1 VSSVTVSTPPLGR
14 GLGARLR
21 FFVPFLISG
30 VLLLLLANSLRG
42 QADQLASALAS
53 ADWRWIVPAIALFF
67 TGTLLRSIRWGQLLP
82 EYHVPIVTLF
92 KTLVVGFTV
101 NNLLPL
107 RMGEVA
113 RAYLLARWGSVP
125 YAATVASLIVERIL
139 DGFSLAVLLLVAI
152 WLLPDAPGYLL
163 AVGAIAAIGFL
174 CGLLLMALAAWR
186 SSALTS
192 LVGFFVRALPA
203 RVGPPIV
210 RASDR
215 FARSLAV
222 LHSPS
227 RLARLLGLS
236 IAAWCSELGL
246 FYVLMFSVGIAGSYP
261 RALLVGSAANFAT
274 LLPSSPGYAGT
285 FDAALARVAQDSL
298 GISAGLAGAYDIIV
312 HATLFLPV
320 VVVGTLVLWRSRIT
334 FDQVT
339 QNPETHY
346 PAAVSPRA

>member
-1 VSSVTVSTPPLGR
+1 MSRPPLGR
-14 GLGARLR
+14 GLGARVR
-21 FFVPFLISG
+21 FFVPFVISG
-30 VLLLLLANSLRG
+30 VLLLLLANSIRG
-42 QADQLASALAS
+42 EADQLSSALGS
-53 ADWRWIVPAIALFF
+53 ADWRWIVPAIVLYFI
-67 TGTLLRSIRWGQLLP
+67 GTLLRSVRWGQLLP
-82 EYHVPIVTLF
+82 GQQVTTPILF

-113 RAYLLARWGSVP
+113 RAYLLARWARVP
-125 YAATVASLIVERIL
+125 YATTVASLVVERIL
-139 DGFSLAVLLLVAI
+139 DGFSLAVLLLVAL

-163 AVGAIAAIGFL
+163 AVGVIAGLGFL
-174 CGLLLMALAAWR
+174 TGAAVVALAAWR
-186 SSALTS
+186 VSALTS
-192 LVGFFVRALPA
+192 LVAFCVRWLPA
-203 RVGPPIV
+203 RFGPPAV
-210 RASDR
+210 RASEN

-222 LHSPS
+222 VHHPA
-227 RLARLLGLS
+227 RLARLVGLS

-246 FYVLMFSVGIAGSYP
+246 FFMLMFSLGIPGSYA

-298 GISAGLAGAYDIIV
+298 GLTAGLAGAYDIIV

-339 QNPETHY
+339 HTPETQY
-346 PAAVSPRA
+346 PAALSPRA